1 MNDNNNILQQKI
13 DEFRNLLG
21 SKNELVIKNFDIGK
35 KSSIEGAIIYI
46 NGLSNKELIDRD
58 ILKPL
63 MLYVQ
68 EDLSAIQNIEHF
80 LNKKYITMSNSY
92 IETDINKAVGDIQ
105 RGRCAILIQN
115 CNNFIMVDTIG
126 GVYRNIS
133 DPENE
138 TSIKGPR
145 DGFVENLEI
154 NISIIK
160 RRLKDKNLA
169 IEKFTLGRRSQ
180 TDAALIYIDDIVDK
194 ELLKEIKTRIYA
206 IDIDSAIGTSIIDQL
221 IEKHTFSLFPQT
233 IATERPDKVQGK
245 LAEGKIALIIDENP
259 FVVTFPTAFFEFF
272 QTVED
277 YYFRTIVSSF
287 TRIIRYLAAFIVLT
301 LPPIYITL
309 IKFNPE
315 LIPAEF
321 IKSIVESRR
330 GIALTPFMSILSMN
344 LIVEFLREG
353 GLRLPGKIGQTL
365 SVVGGIIIGDA
376 ALKAKIVSSLTLLI
390 AGTTT
395 VATFLIPNYEMALSI
410 RLIGFV
416 NLIMANWL
424 GMLGLTVSIFFLL
437 GYLCSLDSYGVPY
450 LSFKKGNLKTAII
463 RAPIWMLNNNPETT
477 PNNNPVRQSDF
488 KWKFRRKKNG

>member
-1 MNDNNNILQQKI
+1 MDNNNSIMQQKI
-13 DEFRNLLG
+13 DEITNLVG
-21 SKNELVIKNFDIGK
+21 SKSELIIKNFDIGK
-35 KSSIEGAIIYI
+35 KTSIEGAIIYV
-46 NGLSNKELIDRD
+46 NGLSHKETIDRD

-63 MLYVQ
+63 MLHVQ

-92 IETDINKAVGDIQ
+92 IETDINKAADGIKK
-105 RGRCAILIQN
+105 GKCSILIQN
-115 CNNFIMVDTIG
+115 CNNFIIVDTTG
-126 GVYRNIS
+126 GVYRTIS

-145 DGFVENLEI
+145 DSFVENLEV

-160 RRLKDKNLA
+160 RRLNDKNLT
-169 IEKFTLGRRSQ
+169 IEKFILGRKSQ
-180 TDAALIYIDDIVDK
+180 TDAALIYVDDVVDK

-206 IDIDSAIGTSIIDQL
+206 IDIDNAIGTSIIDQL
-221 IEKHTFSLFPQT
+221 IEKHAFSLFPQT
-233 IATERPDKVQGK
+233 ISTERPDKVQGK
-245 LAEGKIALIIDENP
+245 VAEGKIALIVDGTP
-259 FVVTFPTAFFEFF
+259 FVVTFPTTFFEFF

-277 YYFRTIVSSF
+277 YYFRTLVSSF
-287 TRIIRYLAAFIVLT
+287 TRIIRYLAAFIVLI
-301 LPPIYITL
+301 LPSVYITL
-309 IKFNPE
+309 IKFNAE
-315 LIPAEF
+315 LIPSEF

-353 GLRLPGKIGQTL
+353 GLRLPSKIGQTL

-390 AGTTT
+390 VGTTT
-395 VATFLIPNYEMALSI
+395 VATFLIPNYEMSLSI

-416 NLIMANWL
+416 NLIMSNWL
-424 GMLGLTVSIFFLL
+424 GMLGVTISIFFLL
-437 GYLCSLDSYGVPY
+437 AYLCSLDSYGVPY
-450 LSFKKGNLKTAII
+450 FSFKKSNLKTSII
-463 RAPIWMLNNNPETT
+463 RAPIWMLNNNPEST

>member
-1 MNDNNNILQQKI
+1 MNDNNNVLQQKI
-13 DEFRNLLG
+13 DEIKNLVG
-21 SKNELVIKNFDIGK
+21 NKSELIVKNFDIGK
-35 KSSIEGAIIYI
+35 KSPIEAAIIYI
-46 NGLSNKELIDRD
+46 NGLSNKDTVDRD

-63 MLYVQ
+63 MLHVE
-68 EDLSAIQNIEHF
+68 EDLSAIQNLDCF
-80 LNKKYITMSNSY
+80 LNKKYITISNSY
-92 IETDINKAVGDIQ
+92 IETDINKASAAVK
-105 RGRCAILIQN
+105 RGKSLILIQG
-115 CNNFIMVDTIG
+115 CNNFIIVDTTG
-126 GVYRNIS
+126 GVYRSIS

-145 DGFVENLEI
+145 DSFVENLEI

-160 RRLKDKNLA
+160 RRFKDKNLT

-180 TDAALIYIDDIVDK
+180 TDGALIYVDDIVDK

-206 IDIDSAIGTSIIDQL
+206 IDIDNAIGTSIIDQL
-221 IEKHTFSLFPQT
+221 IEKHTFSIFPQT

-245 LAEGKIALIIDENP
+245 LSEGKIALMVQETP
-259 FVVTFPTAFFEFF
+259 FVVTFPTTFFEFF

-287 TRIIRYLAAFIVLT
+287 ARIIRYLAAFIVLI
-301 LPPIYITL
+301 LPSVYITL
-309 IKFNPE
+309 IKFNAE
-315 LIPAEF
+315 LIPSEF
-321 IKSIVESRR
+321 IKSIVESRK
-330 GIALTPFMSILSMN
+330 GIALTPFMSILSIN

-390 AGTTT
+390 VGTTT

-410 RLIGFV
+410 RLIGFI

-424 GMLGLTVSIFFLL
+424 GMLGVTISIFFLL
-437 GYLCSLDSYGVPY
+437 AYLCSLDSYGVPY
-450 LSFKKGNLKTAII
+450 LSFKKNNQKTAII
-463 RAPIWMLNNNPETT
+463 RAPIWMLNNNPEST

-488 KWKFRRKKNG
+488 KWKFRRLKP